1 MSRVNT
7 ISPGVSGYDFDDG
20 AILFVEHTR
29 ELLRLNPTGA
39 VIWHGLRAGLPFQEI
54 VSSLVHVTG
63 TPAVAIEQDVAALIN
78 DLEGVGVLQANRL
91 IRRSNSSITGERYP
105 TQKEPARPY
114 QGSHVRDHKSAEHSY
129 QLVDFRFR
137 LRTPPGSIASEAAR
151 LFSHVH
157 LSDKSGSS
165 VVVELMEDGNEWLLL
180 YDDVLVDRCS
190 SSGAVIPMLH
200 ANVLL
205 TAYRT
210 SGCMAALHAAAVI
223 RNDTCVLM
231 PGASGSGKTTLTAA
245 AVAYGFQ
252 YCSDDLTLLTHEPVR
267 IRPVS
272 TCLGLKSGSWN
283 VLAGLFPQIH
293 ELPIHVRIDGKKIRY
308 LPPGAGIAQT
318 PASYAVTRLV
328 FPVWTP
334 GSAPACRK
342 IGTAEA
348 LERLTASGYDLPNRI
363 NSEVVAGLIRYISQ
377 MQCFELRYDSTQ
389 DAVRTL
395 SILCDQTTV
404 AGPVSISTFDL
415 FRNEPKRDIRDKS

>member
-7 ISPGVSGYDFDDG
+7 ISSGVSSYDFDDG
-20 AILFVEHTR
+20 AILFVEHTS

-54 VSSLVHVTG
+54 VSSLVQVTG
-63 TPAVAIEQDVAALIN
+63 TPAVAIERDVAALIK
-78 DLEGVGVLQANRL
+78 DLEGVGALEANRL
-91 IRRSNSSITGERYP
+91 IRMNNSSITGKRNLTP
-105 TQKEPARPY
+105 KEPARRY
-114 QGSHVRDHKSAEHSY
+114 ACSHVRDHQSAERSY

-137 LRTPPGSIASEAAR
+137 LRTPAGSIASEAAR

-157 LSDKSGSS
+157 LSDSSGSG
-165 VVVELMEDGNEWLLL
+165 VIVELVEDGNGWLLL
-180 YDDVLVDRCS
+180 YDDEVVDRCS

-267 IRPVS
+267 IRPVP

-283 VLAGLFPQIH
+283 VVAGLFPQIH
-293 ELPIHVRIDGKKIRY
+293 ELPTHVRADGKKIRY

-318 PASYAVTRLV
+318 GDSCAVTRLV
-328 FPVWTP
+328 FPIWTL
-334 GSAPACRK
+334 GSTPTARK

-348 LERLTASGYDLPNRI
+348 LARLTASGYDLPNRI
-363 NSEVVAGLIRYISQ
+363 NNEVVASLIRYISQ
-377 MQCFELRYDSTQ
+377 MQCFELRYDFTE

-395 SILCDQTTV
+395 SNL
-404 AGPVSISTFDL
+404 L
-415 FRNEPKRDIRDKS
+415 

>member
-7 ISPGVSGYDFDDG
+7 VSSGVSSYEFDDG

-39 VIWHGLRAGLPFQEI
+39 VIWQGLRAGLSFQEI

-63 TPAVAIEQDVAALIN
+63 TPAVDIERDVAALIE

-91 IRRSNSSITGERYP
+91 IRRNNSSITGEP
-105 TQKEPARPY
+105 KLTPKEPARPY
-114 QGSHVRDHKSAEHSY
+114 GCSAVRDDKSAERCY

-137 LRTPPGSIASEAAR
+137 LRTPAGSIASEAAR

-157 LSDKSGSS
+157 LSDSSGSG
-165 VVVELMEDGNEWLLL
+165 VVVELVEDGNEWLLL
-180 YDDVLVDRCS
+180 YDDRVVDRCS

-223 RNDTCVLM
+223 RNDTCILM

-245 AVAYGFQ
+245 ALAYGFQ
-252 YCSDDLTLLTHEPVR
+252 YCSDDLILLTHEPIRV
-267 IRPVS
+267 RPVP
-272 TCLGLKSGSWN
+272 TCLGLKTGSWN

-293 ELPIHVRIDGKKIRY
+293 KLPTHVRADGKKIRY
-308 LPPGAGIAQT
+308 LPPGNGISQT
-318 PASYAVTRLV
+318 PDSYAVTHLV
-328 FPVWTP
+328 FPVWST
-334 GSAPACRK
+334 GSAARVRK

-348 LERLTASGYDLPNRI
+348 LAGLTASGYDLPNRI
-363 NSEVVAGLIRYISQ
+363 NNEVVGSLIRYISQ
-377 MQCFELRYDSTQ
+377 LQCFELLYDSTE
-389 DAVRTL
+389 DALHTL
-395 SILCDQTTV
+395 S
-404 AGPVSISTFDL
+404 DL
-415 FRNEPKRDIRDKS
+415 S

>member
-1 MSRVNT
+1 MSRANT
-7 ISPGVSGYDFDDG
+7 VSSGVSSYDFDDG

-39 VIWHGLRAGLPFQEI
+39 LIWQGLRAGLPFQEI

-63 TPAVAIEQDVAALIN
+63 TPVVAIERDVAALIK

-91 IRRSNSSITGERYP
+91 MRRNSSSITGEP
-105 TQKEPARPY
+105 KLTPKEPARSY
-114 QGSHVRDHKSAEHSY
+114 GCSAVRDDKSAERCY

-137 LRTPPGSIASEAAR
+137 LRTPAGAIASEADR

-157 LSDKSGSS
+157 LSDSSGSS
-165 VVVELMEDGNEWLLL
+165 VVVELVEDGNEWLLL
-180 YDDVLVDRCS
+180 YDDRVVDRCS

-200 ANVLL
+200 GNVLL

-245 AVAYGFQ
+245 ALAYGFQ
-252 YCSDDLTLLTHEPVR
+252 YCSDDLILLTHEPIRV
-267 IRPVS
+267 RPVP

-293 ELPIHVRIDGKKIRY
+293 ELPTHVRADGKKIRY
-308 LPPGAGIAQT
+308 LPPGNGISQT
-318 PASYAVTRLV
+318 PDSYAVTHLV
-328 FPVWTP
+328 FPVWST
-334 GSAPACRK
+334 GSAATARK

-348 LERLTASGYDLPNRI
+348 LARLTASGYDLPNRI
-363 NSEVVAGLIRYISQ
+363 NNDVVGSLIRYISQ
-377 MQCFELRYDSTQ
+377 LQCFELLYDSTE
-389 DAVRTL
+389 DAIHTL
-395 SILCDQTTV
+395 S
-404 AGPVSISTFDL
+404 DL
-415 FRNEPKRDIRDKS
+415 L